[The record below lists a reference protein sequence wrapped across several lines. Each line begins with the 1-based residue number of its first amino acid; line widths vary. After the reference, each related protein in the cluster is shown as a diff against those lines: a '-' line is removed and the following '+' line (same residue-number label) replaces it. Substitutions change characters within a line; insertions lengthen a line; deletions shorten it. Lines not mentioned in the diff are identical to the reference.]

1 MFANSRTHRCVRC
14 AVFLTVFAL
23 LAVVAT
29 GPAWAENAR
38 GSRST
43 KKRSMKP
50 RSRFMRSPDS
60 KSIARSMSWL
70 CAKDDGP
77 LSGAFGAIFFDQTAL
92 TIVSTRFR
100 PSCRIVRHVADCRYG

>member
-1 MFANSRTHRCVRC
+1 
-14 AVFLTVFAL
+14 
-23 LAVVAT
+23 
-29 GPAWAENAR
+29 
-38 GSRST
+38 
-43 KKRSMKP
+43 MKP

-92 TIVSTRFR
+92 TIGSKIGSATFAPVS
-100 PSCRIVRHVADCRYG
+100 AE